1 MSNNIIEGYLKK
13 TKSLSATTETV
24 LRLFG
29 LNNSYKGYSFLIYG
43 IELVIEKP
51 DILTC
56 ICKGLYIEIAL
67 HFNTTVYCV
76 ERNIRTAKEIIWQ
89 NGDKM
94 LLKEVF
100 GDAYKESPPGNAA
113 FIDMLAYYIGNEMS

>member
-1 MSNNIIEGYLKK
+1 MSNNIIEGYLNK
-13 TKSLSATTETV
+13 TKSLPATIETI
-24 LRLFG
+24 LRLLG
-29 LNNSYKGYSFLIYG
+29 LNSSYKGYSFLIYG

-76 ERNIRTAKEIIWQ
+76 ERNIRTAKEIIWESG
-89 NGDKM
+89 NKEM
-94 LLKEVF
+94 LKALF
-100 GDAYKESPPGNAA
+100 GDAYKETPPGNAA
-113 FIDMLAYYIGNEMS
+113 FIDMLAYYIGSGIH